1 MRGLSHLFFSKCP
14 GYCHHIGKQKW
25 PQCAIHA
32 SPLSCQVPSPII
44 IRRLE
49 WQNEIWKVTT
59 HKNVAKSDHLCCWC
73 PDILFCQWFWNSCQ
87 TDNGLRLG
95 FIISLL
101 PDIHDLQCHLVC
113 GLLLRRRECPIA
125 ITWYEL
131 FERFGMLSNGESS
144 PSIIIIL
151 YMKNRKLCYCLTCL
165 WAYGCGLFM
174 LIRSVLF
181 QTWVSKMSVIINR
194 PQLHKKTCILTT
206 SLMKSTTI
214 YTKK

>member
-1 MRGLSHLFFSKCP
+1 MSVFAFKNAIFYFWKETHLIWQLGYSILTAMIIRESDQRNKWRWQKRWGDFHTFFSKCP

-32 SPLSCQVPSPII
+32 SPLSCQVLSPII

-101 PDIHDLQCHLVC
+101 PDIHDLQCHLVWS
-113 GLLLRRRECPIA
+113 LTEK
-125 ITWYEL
+125 
-131 FERFGMLSNGESS
+131 ERMYHN
-144 PSIIIIL
+144 
-151 YMKNRKLCYCLTCL
+151 YN
-165 WAYGCGLFM
+165 
-174 LIRSVLF
+174 LIWVIWTIRYAF
-181 QTWVSKMSVIINR
+181 QWRI
-194 PQLHKKTCILTT
+194 
-206 SLMKSTTI
+206 
-214 YTKK
+214 